1 MSSILPPIPDLMSMS
16 SILPPIPDLMSMS
29 PSIMSSS
36 KKLGPRPISIGPPP
50 IGPPPIPMGP
60 ILPLMPI
67 GPPGP
72 IPPLMPIGPPG
83 PIPPLMP
90 IGPMGPIPPLIPIGP
105 LGPIGPPLIPP
116 RPRAEVT
123 ALSMAGSC
131 LYRQS
136 LFSAFWH
143 LDPNLHCWLNFS
155 ATSTLAFLTPS
166 FFSTGF
172 LATTFFSLMA
182 GPVLLL
188 FSAFSS
194 SGSSSP
200 VLLKLSTAFLRTSS
214 LIKSVFAATSLPQSS
229 FQHFLVLFTF
239 TTAQALQARTPQHLS
254 CAPRLHISSQ
264 MEQRRHSAIPSTM
277 ASRYLYSY
285 WHLMLNFLLKCN
297 FK

>member
-50 IGPPPIPMGP
+50 IGPPPIP
-60 ILPLMPI
+60 LM
-67 GPPGP
+67 P

-90 IGPMGPIPPLIPIGP
+90 IGPLGPIPPLMPIGP
-105 LGPIGPPLIPP
+105 LGPIGPPLMPP

-123 ALSMAGSC
+123 ALSIAGSC

-229 FQHFLVLFTF
+229 FQHFLVLLTF

-264 MEQRRHSAIPSTM
+264 MEQRRHSATPSTM
-277 ASRYLYSY
+277 ASGYLYSY
-285 WHLMLNFLLKCN
+285 WHLMLIFLKMLFPLVEVN
-297 FK
+297 QAIL